1 MSLEVENE
9 MPELDELS
17 EVDSLRSDNDDD
29 LYGDSEDDY
38 VPPPP
43 PLEENISLE
52 KEDQTSGETE
62 DEYND
67 DGDDEDEINSL
78 ASTNDQNQLL
88 ASSSVYENEEDEDED
103 EDDDE
108 DDDNYLQKFEDLNK
122 KDLIASY
129 HPELITHNNDE
140 VETLTRII
148 RNEQGIIVDPIH
160 KTLPFLTKY
169 EKARILGERAK
180 QLNMGAKPLVEL
192 GPDVIDGYLIALREF
207 DEKKIPFIIKR
218 PMPNGGCEY
227 WKCKDLEMI

>member
-103 EDDDE
+103 EDE

>member
-88 ASSSVYENEEDEDED
+88 ASSSVYENEEDED

>member
-9 MPELDELS
+9 MPDLDELS
-17 EVDSLRSDNDDD
+17 EVDSLRSDNDD
-29 LYGDSEDDY
+29 LYSDSDDEY
-38 VPPPP
+38 VPPPPP

-52 KEDQTSGETE
+52 KYDQSSGDTE
-62 DEYND
+62 DEYNIENS
-67 DGDDEDEINSL
+67 DDEDEN
-78 ASTNDQNQLL
+78 QNLVTTDEHNQMLVSNL
-88 ASSSVYENEEDEDED
+88 YENEEEDEDEEED
-103 EDDDE
+103 EE
-108 DDDNYLQKFEDLNK
+108 DDNYLQKFEELNK

-148 RNEQGIIVDPIH
+148 RNEQGMIVDPIH

-180 QLNMGAKPLVEL
+180 QINMGAKPMVEID
-192 GPDVIDGYLIALREF
+192 PDVIDGYLIALREF

-227 WKCKDLEMI
+227 WKCKDLEII

>member
-9 MPELDELS
+9 MPELDEVS

-29 LYGDSEDDY
+29 LYGDSEDEY

-67 DGDDEDEINSL
+67 DGDDEDEMNSL

-88 ASSSVYENEEDEDED
+88 ASSSVYEENEEDEDED
-103 EDDDE
+103 DEE

-169 EKARILGERAK
+169 ERARILGERAK